1 MNKPIDELVSL
12 FLDSRQAIRPV
23 LSQLSKS
30 LNTSV
35 ERNAKRARQTLH
47 ENDDSDTM
55 YGTMVGKLEITCEDD
70 SKFLIDWINPFAI
83 ITHAS
88 TTLHEP

>member
-30 LNTSV
+30 LNTTLH
-35 ERNAKRARQTLH
+35 RNVKRAMDTLH
-47 ENDDSDTM
+47 ENDDIDTM
-55 YGTMVGKLEITCEDD
+55 YGTLVGKLEVTCEDD
-70 SKFLIDWINPFAI
+70 SKFLIDGINPFAI
-83 ITHAS
+83 ITHAL